1 VWIISSLTT
10 IQTPTVIALG
20 NFDGVHRGH
29 CKVIQPILPTG
40 VLSPVGESLPPLQTL
55 QFLSAGAVGTANEP
69 MNGAVH
75 QSCYYETAIVPYST
89 VVTFSPHPQ
98 EFFTGQ
104 RRELLTP
111 LHEKAAYLK
120 AMGVQQL
127 VLLPFDQ
134 DLAKLSPHK
143 FVEDILIQK
152 LQAQQ
157 ISVGQDFRFGRQ
169 RGGTTADLQ
178 AIAASH
184 GITVQIV
191 PLYTDGGERISS
203 SAIRQALQQGDV
215 SRANQ
220 LLGRPYTLM
229 GEVVRG
235 QQLGRTIGFPTAN
248 LKLPPE
254 KFLPRQGVYAVWGYC
269 STGKAEKSIIPAV
282 MNIGYRPTVDGVRQT
297 IEVHLLDWSGD
308 LYGQLLNVSLEQFL
322 RPEQKFA
329 SLNELKS
336 QIQSDCE
343 TARSLLAA
351 SYSRTNP
358 G

>member
-10 IQTPTVIALG
+10 IQTPTAIALG

-29 CKVIQPILPTG
+29 CKVIQPVLPTG
-40 VLSPVGESLPPLQTL
+40 VFSPASKSLSPLQVL
-55 QFLSAGAVGTANEP
+55 QFLSASVGGIANGP

-75 QSCYYETAIVPYST
+75 QSDYLETVTVPYST

-111 LHEKAAYLK
+111 LSEKAAYLR

-127 VLLPFDQ
+127 VLLPFDHA
-134 DLAKLSPHK
+134 LAKLSPHE

-152 LQAQQ
+152 LQARQ

-169 RGGTTADLQ
+169 RAGTTADLQ

-191 PLYTDGGERISS
+191 PLYTEGGERISS
-203 SAIRQALQQGDV
+203 SAIRHALQQGDV

-220 LLGRPYTLM
+220 LLGRPYTLI
-229 GEVVRG
+229 GEVVYG

-248 LKLPPE
+248 LKLPTE
-254 KFLPRQGVYAVWGYC
+254 KFLPCPGVYAVWGYC
-269 STGKAEKSIIPAV
+269 LTCKAGKSIIPGV
-282 MNIGYRPTVDGVRQT
+282 MNIGHRPTVDGVKET

-308 LYGQLLNVSLEQFL
+308 LYGQPLGVSLEQFL

-329 SLNELKS
+329 SLDELKS
-336 QIQSDCE
+336 QIQKDCE
-343 TARSLLAA
+343 TARSLL
-351 SYSRTNP
+351 TTP
-358 G
+358 IL